1 MYLPYL
7 RGKQF
12 ELISVREFAIEHPN
26 NQHIIPIIE
35 PVKSTFSSL
44 TTAINVMLE
53 KGLKFSLVLNPMD
66 GDFKRISKDI
76 LSEIPILAHNRSE
89 WIPALICSSNEKIDK
104 ILSYMDRM
112 NLQNVM
118 LVYKNGIELDDAKME
133 FLSDS
138 RIGFIVNGDANSRIV
153 MRKLRNLHK
162 NIIRL
167 DSCFIER
174 PRNVDYLSIS
184 EEKFTEEH
192 KFYYDDHFYGISD
205 YTALPKDF
213 IDGGMLPYAVAIHM
227 TYEKNSDEIY
237 IRHFVSDTNDD
248 QSNIQRKFFEA
259 ASKLKKFFLN
269 KEKTPAIEE
278 LIQLLDEEKYPGL
291 GVIKKLSIRNH
302 IELMNRILC
311 QNKMI

>member
-12 ELISVREFAIEHPN
+12 ELIAVREFAIEYPKN
-26 NQHIIPIIE
+26 RHIMPIIE
-35 PVKSTFSSL
+35 PVKSTFNSL
-44 TTAINVMLE
+44 TTAIKVMFENELT
-53 KGLKFSLVLNPMD
+53 FSLVLNPMD

-76 LSEIPILAHNRSE
+76 LSEIPILGNNKTQ
-89 WIPALICSSNEKIDK
+89 WIPALICSSNERIEKIQ
-104 ILSYMDRM
+104 SYIEGM

-118 LVYKNGIELDDAKME
+118 LIYKNGIELDDTKMD

-138 RIGFIVNGDANSRIV
+138 RINFIVNGDANSRIA

-174 PRNVDYLSIS
+174 PRNVDYLSIP

-192 KFYYDDHFYGISD
+192 KFYHDDHFYGLSD

-227 TYEKNSDEIY
+227 TYEKNPDEIY

-259 ASKLKKFFLN
+259 ANKLKYFFLD

-278 LIQLLDEEKYPGL
+278 LIQLLDDEKYPGL
-291 GVIKKLSIRNH
+291 GVIKKFSIRNH
-302 IELMNRILC
+302 IELMNRI
-311 QNKMI
+311 MS

>member
-12 ELISVREFAIEHPN
+12 ELIAVREFSIEYPN
-26 NQHIIPIIE
+26 NKYVIPIIE
-35 PVKSTFSSL
+35 PVKSTFNSL
-44 TTAINVMLE
+44 ATAIKVMFENELT
-53 KGLKFSLVLNPMD
+53 FSLVLNPLD

-76 LSEIPILAHNRSE
+76 LSEISILGKNRTK
-89 WIPALICSSNEKIDK
+89 WIPALVCSSSEKTNK
-104 ILSYMDRM
+104 ILSYIESMD
-112 NLQNVM
+112 LQNVM
-118 LVYKNGIELDDAKME
+118 LIYKNGIELDDTKME

-138 RIGFIVNGDANSRIV
+138 RIGFIVNGDANSRITT
-153 MRKLRNLHK
+153 RKLGKLCK

-167 DSCFIER
+167 DNCFIER
-174 PRNVDYLSIS
+174 PRNVDYLSIP

-192 KFYYDDHFYGISD
+192 KFYHEDHFYGLSD
-205 YTALPKDF
+205 YTALLKDF

-237 IRHFVSDTNDD
+237 VRHFVSDTNDD

-259 ASKLKKFFLN
+259 ASKLKEFFSS
-269 KEKTPAIEE
+269 KEKTQAIKE
-278 LIQLLDEEKYPGL
+278 LIQLLDNEKYPGL

-302 IELMNRILC
+302 LELMNRI
-311 QNKMI
+311 MSE